1 MYYSV
6 IGSTWVFGLYQCLWS
21 LYRFAAPWNRRLHA
35 FKLKTS
41 VCVSFFAKLH
51 QTKQLSNACRFSP
64 FPKCI
69 FIFSPAPG
77 MKGVSCGSFVFW
89 GEGGGE
95 RERCLACFFCQLRPQ
110 WITCPLLTTLYEL
123 LFGHNSSFWR
133 GMFLEFKK
141 MRIPFPRFFAGSVAM
156 VIISLLNAL
165 SRVSSRDWKNA
176 TSIVIR

>member
-89 GEGGGE
+89 GEGGG
-95 RERCLACFFCQLRPQ
+95 RENAAWHASSVNWDHNGSHVLCWQLYMNSFLDIILHFGGGCSWNLKRC
-110 WITCPLLTTLYEL
+110 E
-123 LFGHNSSFWR
+123 S
-133 GMFLEFKK
+133 
-141 MRIPFPRFFAGSVAM
+141 PFPDS
-156 VIISLLNAL
+156 SLEVL
-165 SRVSSRDWKNA
+165 RW
-176 TSIVIR
+176 